1 MKKIMAVM
9 LSLLACTVLLAGCNT
24 SSESNEEQSLKVYS
38 FSGENEYISVSNGV
52 IILDGKDEIC
62 YGGDL
67 KVMSDDFA
75 NITTYSTTIYINGSE
90 KETLLSNGVDDQT
103 GETIDVSGN
112 VGQISGD
119 ILRDSDADKLTDN
132 LWFEL
137 KTTNLNGEESTYRV
151 QLETTEITKEVKN
164 ARGGSNSLGARLDK
178 TDKSIARKLNSTPFD
193 SEPKNN
199 SPCYLTSGAV
209 YNALLVKADKTALAT
224 KYDSSNIE
232 SGTSTL
238 TPYSTV
244 TDKIKSASC
253 TYKTIGDIVIVSATV
268 KMNAVSLGGNSMCP
282 LIDLPYKCISEDNV
296 FCVGISNLGKVF
308 KFAVLKNNTWL
319 QFQTQDKTAYT
330 FADGEQINVI
340 CSYKIK

>member
-1 MKKIMAVM
+1 MKKKFHSDNFQLVELKNWNLMGWWYYEKDNGSYAIV
-9 LSLLACTVLLAGCNT
+9 ACTVLLAGCNT

-151 QLETTEITKEVKN
+151 QLETTEITKEVK
-164 ARGGSNSLGARLDK
+164 K
-178 TDKSIARKLNSTPFD
+178 
-193 SEPKNN
+193 
-199 SPCYLTSGAV
+199 
-209 YNALLVKADKTALAT
+209 
-224 KYDSSNIE
+224 
-232 SGTSTL
+232 
-238 TPYSTV
+238 
-244 TDKIKSASC
+244 
-253 TYKTIGDIVIVSATV
+253 
-268 KMNAVSLGGNSMCP
+268 
-282 LIDLPYKCISEDNV
+282 
-296 FCVGISNLGKVF
+296 
-308 KFAVLKNNTWL
+308 
-319 QFQTQDKTAYT
+319 
-330 FADGEQINVI
+330 
-340 CSYKIK
+340 